1 MNNLVKRTIFGFL
14 FVSIMIGAL
23 LWCKYSFAALV
34 IVMIIGMMAEFY
46 KMTMGERYK
55 FSRILAIAA
64 GVILFLFTYAWM
76 GCDMPGKVI
85 ILSMVPVFIVMIN
98 SLYVKDKTDFG
109 KFANIYTGML
119 YIAVPL
125 ATLNLLVFNGECE
138 YSGIMLICFF
148 AIVWVSDAG
157 AYIFGMALGQKYG
170 KKLFPEVSPK
180 KSWIGFY
187 GGLLAA
193 VLASLALGKYGF
205 FDFPWYH
212 CVGLAICM
220 NVFGVYGDLIES
232 QWKRHYLIKDS
243 GNAIPGH
250 GGLLDRFDSTLLAMP
265 IGIIYL
271 LLFNLL

>member
-64 GVILFLFTYAWM
+64 GVILFLFTYAWK

-212 CVGLAICM
+212 CVGLAIFM

>member
-14 FVSIMIGAL
+14 FVSVMVGAL

-34 IVMIIGMMAEFY
+34 IIMIIGMMAEFY

-64 GVILFLFTYAWM
+64 GVILFLFTYAWK

-85 ILSMVPVFIVMIN
+85 ILSMIPVFIVMIN

-125 ATLNLLVFNGECE
+125 ATLNLLVFNGDCE
-138 YSGIMLICFF
+138 YSGVMLICFF

-157 AYIFGMALGQKYG
+157 AYVFGMALGQKYG

-187 GGLLAA
+187 GGLFTA
-193 VLASLALGKYGF
+193 VLASLALGKYGL

-212 CVGLAICM
+212 CVGLALCM
-220 NVFGVYGDLIES
+220 NIFGVYGDLIES

-250 GGLLDRFDSTLLAMP
+250 GGLLDRFDSALIAIP

-271 LLFNLL
+271 VVMNVL